1 MQFRLARRHEVL
13 NFLHMPPR
21 ADEPLPRREREAMD
35 ILHRLGEGSVSQ
47 VQEQMSGEP
56 SYSAVRAL
64 LGLLVEKDMA
74 RSRKD
79 PASRQYLYAAAV
91 PVQRARRGAL
101 GRLLDTFFG
110 GSPSELVATLL
121 SENERDLSTDELTRI
136 REMVDAHSRK
146 KKPAK
151 RRPAP

>member
-1 MQFRLARRHEVL
+1 
-13 NFLHMPPR
+13 MPAP

-35 ILHRLGEGSVSQ
+35 ILHRLGESGVGQ

-64 LGLLVEKDMA
+64 LGLLVEKGLA
-74 RSRKD
+74 RVRKD
-79 PASRQYLYAAAV
+79 PASRQYLYAPTV
-91 PVQRARRGAL
+91 PLTRARKGAL

-121 SENERDLSTDELTRI
+121 SENERQLPTEELKKI
-136 REMVDAHSRK
+136 RDMLEEHARK
-146 KKPAK
+146 KKPSN
-151 RRPAP
+151 R

>member
-1 MQFRLARRHEVL
+1 
-13 NFLHMPPR
+13 MPAR
-21 ADEPLPRREREAMD
+21 ADDPLPRREREAMD
-35 ILHRLGEGSVSQ
+35 ILHRLGEASVSQ

-64 LGLLVEKDMA
+64 LGLLAEKGMA

-79 PASRQYLYAAAV
+79 PSSRQYLYAAAV

-121 SENERDLSTDELTRI
+121 HEHERELSTSELSRI
-136 REMVDAHSRK
+136 REMIDEHSRK
-146 KKPAK
+146 KRPAK

>member
-1 MQFRLARRHEVL
+1 
-13 NFLHMPPR
+13 MPAR

-35 ILHRLGEGSVSQ
+35 ILHRLEEGSVSQ

-64 LGLLVEKDMA
+64 LGLLVEKNLA
-74 RSRKD
+74 RVRKD
-79 PASRQYLYAAAV
+79 PASRQHLYAAAV

-121 SENERDLSTDELTRI
+121 SENEREVSADELTRI
-136 REMVDAHSRK
+136 REMVDEHSRK

-151 RRPAP
+151 RRPTS